1 VSGTKHPE
9 LFAALA
15 ADFEKGEVK
24 WRKQGPVE
32 VPYISARTVANR
44 LDNVVGPASWW
55 DDYTT
60 TGHTVVCTLTV
71 RLPDGSIVSKQ
82 DAGGHAGMKDAG
94 DDEKSAFS
102 DSFKRAAVKFG
113 IGRLLYGDG
122 TPNFAP
128 TPAQATTPAPTPA
141 PATAKG
147 PVDPDTRTLWELASD
162 AAAKANDEY
171 RKAIGDPDAD
181 SIADAASI
189 CGRLLQLAWEQGK
202 GCPEPGPDMGTKA
215 LVLHAEELYANH
227 RGWCRGELRRH
238 LGEVLA
244 EAKRA
249 AGETREVSA

>member
-1 VSGTKHPE
+1 LTGTKFPE
-9 LFAALA
+9 IFSALA
-15 ADFEKGEVK
+15 ADFEVGEVK
-24 WRKQGPVE
+24 WRKQGPIE
-32 VPYISARTVANR
+32 VPYISARTVQNR

-71 RLPDGSIVSKQ
+71 RLPDGSTVAKQ

-113 IGRLLYGDG
+113 VGRLLYGDG
-122 TPNFAP
+122 APSFAP
-128 TPAQATTPAPTPA
+128 R
-141 PATAKG
+141 PATATAPPPSPATPKG
-147 PVDPDTRTLWELASD
+147 PVDKDDRTLWQYASD
-162 AAAKANDEY
+162 AAAKANDQH
-171 RKAIGDPDAD
+171 RAAIGDPEAD

>member
-24 WRKQGPVE
+24 WRKQGPIE

-60 TGHTVVCTLTV
+60 TGRTVVCTLTV

-82 DAGGHAGMKDAG
+82 DAGRHAGMKDAG

-122 TPNFAP
+122 SPTFTREPAP
-128 TPAQATTPAPTPA
+128 AATPAPPPPTP
-141 PATAKG
+141 KG
-147 PVDPDTRTLWELASD
+147 PVDPDNRTLWELASD
-162 AAAKANDEY
+162 AAAKVNDQH
-171 RKAIGDPDAD
+171 RAAIGDPEAD

-189 CGRLLQLAWEQGK
+189 CGRLLQLAWEQAK
-202 GCPEPGPDMGTKA
+202 GTPEPGPDMGTKD
-215 LVLHAEELYANH
+215 LVFHAEKLYVNH

-244 EAKRA
+244 EARRA
-249 AGETREVSA
+249 AGAGKAVAE